1 MSSDNDGGNGEIKKE
16 EPVQSIEM
24 RIVMEIGQ
32 PVKVHFPMLADK
44 MATYG
49 FLKVA
54 EKTLDDFYKRQES
67 KIIPAKGGMLDWA
80 RRKN

>member
-32 PVKVHFPMLADK
+32 PLKVHFPMLADK

-67 KIIPAKGGMLDWA
+67 KIIPAKGNMLNWA

>member
-1 MSSDNDGGNGEIKKE
+1 MSGGNGEILKKE
-16 EPVQSIEM
+16 EPPTSLEM

-32 PVKVHFPMLADK
+32 PIKVHFPLLADK

-67 KIIPAKGGMLDWA
+67 KIIPAKGNMLDWA